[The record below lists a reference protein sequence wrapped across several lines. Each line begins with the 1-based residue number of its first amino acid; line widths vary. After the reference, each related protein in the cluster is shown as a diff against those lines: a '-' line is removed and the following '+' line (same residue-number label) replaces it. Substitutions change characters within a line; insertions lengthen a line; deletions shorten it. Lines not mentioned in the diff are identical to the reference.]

1 MAKTSLWKRKW
12 VRSLLALL
20 LLIGLVKVYNLDL
33 LGPEASSKKPIT
45 IAHRGL
51 SAQAPENT
59 LSAIRLAL
67 EAKVDMIEFDLHMSR
82 DQVPVVIHDPTLE
95 RTTDGTGAV
104 KEMSLFELRK
114 LDAGAWFGDAY
125 LGERIPTL
133 TEVMAMVQGKT
144 KLLIELKWDDEGDV
158 YPGLVDSVLAEI
170 DRFQGEEWCV
180 IQSFDASTIRDIKT
194 KAPALEAQKLILYD
208 LPILPGHI
216 DRQWQWTDGS
226 AFDEGVSA
234 INVWLRCLS
243 PRLVNR
249 IHAQGKKVYVY
260 TVNEPADLAYCQ
272 KLGVD
277 GVITDGPVGD
287 WKNE

>member
-1 MAKTSLWKRKW
+1 MAKSSLLKRKW
-12 VRSLLALL
+12 IRILLVLII
-20 LLIGLVKVYNLDL
+20 LIGLFKLYNLDL
-33 LGPEASSKKPIT
+33 LGPEASGDPPIT

-67 EAKVDMIEFDLHMSR
+67 EAEVDMIEFDLHMSR

-95 RTTDGTGAV
+95 RTTNGTGQV
-104 KEMSLFELRK
+104 KDMSLFELRK

-144 KLLIELKWDDEGDV
+144 KLLIELKWDDEDEI

-170 DRFQGEEWCV
+170 ERFQGEAWCL
-180 IQSFDASTIRDIKT
+180 IQSFDAATIREIKA
-194 KAPALEAQKLILYD
+194 KAPAIEAQKLILYD

-226 AFDEGVSA
+226 AFDEDVSA
-234 INVWLRCLS
+234 INVWLHGLN

-260 TVNEPADLAYCQ
+260 TVNEPADIAYCQ

-277 GVITDGPVGD
+277 GLITDGQP
-287 WKNE
+287 

>member
-1 MAKTSLWKRKW
+1 M
-12 VRSLLALL
+12 
-20 LLIGLVKVYNLDL
+20 YNLDL
-33 LGPEASSKKPIT
+33 LGPEPAGKSPII

-67 EAKVDMIEFDLHMSR
+67 EEEVDMIEFDLHMSR

-95 RTTDGTGAV
+95 RTTDGSGQV

-133 TEVMAMVQGKT
+133 TEVMALVQGKS
-144 KLLIELKWDDEGDV
+144 KLLIELKWDDEGEV

-170 DRFQGEEWCV
+170 ARFNGQEWCV
-180 IQSFDASTIRDIKT
+180 IHTFDASMVRDVRK
-194 KAPALEAQKLILYD
+194 KAPEIEVQKLILYD
-208 LPILPGHI
+208 LSIVPGHI
-216 DRQWQWTDGS
+216 DRKWQWTDGS
-226 AFDEGVSA
+226 TFDEGVSG
-234 INVWLRCLS
+234 INVWLKALS

-260 TVNEPADLAYCQ
+260 TVNELDDVAYCK

-277 GVITDGPVGD
+277 GLITDGLP
-287 WKNE
+287 

>member
-1 MAKTSLWKRKW
+1 MAKKSVWLRKS
-12 VRSLLALL
+12 VR
-20 LLIGLVKVYNLDL
+20 LLISLIMLFCIGKIYNLDL
-33 LGPEASSKKPIT
+33 LAPAASDKKPIT

-67 EAKVDMIEFDLHMSR
+67 EAQVDMIEFDLHMSR
-82 DQVPVVIHDPTLE
+82 DQIPVVIHDPTLE
-95 RTTDGTGAV
+95 RTTDGTGPV

-144 KLLIELKWDDEGDV
+144 KLLIELKWDDDGKV

-170 DRFQGEEWCV
+170 KRFQAEDWCV
-180 IQSFDASTIRDIKT
+180 IQSFDAGMIRDV
-194 KAPALEAQKLILYD
+194 KAKVPALEAQKLIFYD

-234 INVWLRCLS
+234 INVWLRGLS

-249 IHAQGKKVYVY
+249 IHADGKKVYVY
-260 TVNEPADLAYCQ
+260 TVNDPADLAYCQ

-277 GVITDGPVGD
+277 GVITDGQP
-287 WKNE
+287 